1 VSCIISI
8 SNRGRK
14 PPRKERDMASSEAH
28 KKAAIKYAVKNT
40 TRVHIALNNTT
51 DKDIIDHLETVGNKQ
66 GYIKELI
73 RKDMR

>member
-1 VSCIISI
+1 
-8 SNRGRK
+8 
-14 PPRKERDMASSEAH
+14 MASSEAH

-73 RKDMR
+73 RKDMQ